1 MGKETIVTEG
11 VFTPAHA
18 LAQAIQQR
26 EVSSAEVVDAY
37 LARIACHNPQ
47 LNAVVIL
54 D

>member
-37 LARIACHNPQ
+37 LARIAYHNPQ